1 MTEQSS
7 AMAAHLAGNLRRLR
21 AERGLIAAE
30 LCARSGVARAT
41 LSQLEAGRGN
51 PRMETLHDLATALGV
66 EPGELLS
73 APAESSVTV
82 VRGNAG
88 LDISDAKIAGRLVRS
103 LTVST
108 ALVEFYDNQ
117 IPPGVRSV
125 SASHGA
131 SAHEHVYVLAGRV
144 LAGPVDAPVELGPG
158 DYAAYPA
165 DRPHAWE
172 CLGKVPARVWIT
184 QVMPRPEA

>member
-1 MTEQSS
+1 MQE
-7 AMAAHLAGNLRRLR
+7 AMAAHLADNLRRLR

-51 PRMETLHDLATALGV
+51 PRMETLRDLAAALGV
-66 EPGELLS
+66 EPAELL
-73 APAESSVTV
+73 APPAESSATV
-82 VRGNAG
+82 VRRDAG

-103 LTVST
+103 LPISA
-108 ALVEFYDNQ
+108 ALIEFYDNEV
-117 IPPGVRSV
+117 PPGVRSV
-125 SASHGA
+125 SASHGVG
-131 SAHEHVYVLAGRV
+131 AHEHVYVLDGRV
-144 LAGPVDAPVELGPG
+144 LAGPVDSPVELAAG

-165 DRPHAWE
+165 DRPHVWE
-172 CLGKVPARVWIT
+172 CLGEAPARVWIT